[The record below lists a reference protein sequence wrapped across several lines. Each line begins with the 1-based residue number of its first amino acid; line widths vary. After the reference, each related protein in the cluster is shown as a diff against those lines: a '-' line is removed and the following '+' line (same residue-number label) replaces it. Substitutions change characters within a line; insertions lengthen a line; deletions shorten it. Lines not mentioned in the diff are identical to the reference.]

1 MPHIWKPSV
10 TVAAVVDRTIVIDG
24 IEVQQFLMVEEETFD
39 GLRYNQPAGHLEAQ
53 ESLLQ
58 AVVREALEETA
69 YDFEPT
75 GFIGSYLSHYVSK
88 RTGVGKTYL
97 RFAFAGKLGQ
107 QHDLPLDEGIVRSV
121 WMSYPELQ
129 QTQERHRGP
138 MVLQCVD
145 DFLARP
151 SAPLDLL
158 FTHSSIFEQETE

>member
-1 MPHIWKPSV
+1 
-10 TVAAVVDRTIVIDG
+10 
-24 IEVQQFLMVEEETFD
+24 MVEEETFD

-58 AVVREALEETA
+58 AVVRETLEETA

-75 GFIGSYLSHYVSK
+75 GLIGTYLSHYVSK
-88 RTGVGKTYL
+88 RTGIGKTYL
-97 RFAFAGKLGQ
+97 RFAFAGNLGQ

-138 MVLQCVD
+138 MVLQCID
-145 DFLARP
+145 DYLARA

-158 FTHSSIFEQETE
+158 FAHSSILEPTTE